1 MVYSKNNTLCRI
13 RGELKMK
20 MKDSEIKVLVK
31 ESYGKIARTGGSCCP
46 TKGSC
51 CGTLPPEDIS
61 KGIGYSEEEMNSV
74 PRGAN
79 LGLGCGN
86 PIALASIKE
95 GETVL
100 DLGSGAGFDSFLAAS
115 RVGPAGKVIGV
126 DMTPE
131 MIKKAEEN
139 AAKGDYGNV
148 QFRQGELEDLP
159 VEDNSVDVVIS
170 NCVIN
175 LVPDKKKAF
184 AEAFRVLKPG
194 GRLMVSDLV
203 LRQELPLSIRE
214 SIEGYVGCISGAA
227 MKDAYLDAIRSAG
240 FDDVEVIEESAFSLD
255 FFVSEGTDQPAGQS
269 PGMSREEVSEFAD
282 SVSSIKVRAIKPR

>member
-1 MVYSKNNTLCRI
+1 MIYSKNNTISRI
-13 RGELKMK
+13 RGELK

-31 ESYGKIARTGGSCCP
+31 ESYGKIAMTGGSCCP

-131 MIKKAEEN
+131 MIKRAREN
-139 AAKGDYGNV
+139 AAIGGYSNV
-148 QFRQGELEDLP
+148 QFRQGDLEDLP
-159 VEDNSVDVVIS
+159 VEDKSVDVVIS

-184 AEAFRVLKPG
+184 EEAFRVLKPG

-203 LRQELPLSIRE
+203 LRQELPLRIRE

-255 FFVSEGTDQPAGQS
+255 FFVSDGTDQPAGQS
-269 PGMSREEVSEFAD
+269 LGMSREEVREFAD

>member
-1 MVYSKNNTLCRI
+1 MN
-13 RGELKMK
+13 
-20 MKDSEIKVLVK
+20 DSEIKVLVK
-31 ESYGKIARTGGSCCP
+31 DRYGKIAGKGGSCCP

-51 CGTLPPEDIS
+51 CGTLPPEEIS
-61 KGIGYSEEEMNSV
+61 KGIGYSEEEMNAV
-74 PRGAN
+74 PQGAN

-115 RVGPAGKVIGV
+115 MVGPRGKVIGV

-131 MIKKAEEN
+131 MINRAREN
-139 AAKGDYGNV
+139 ADKGSYSNV
-148 QFRQGELEDLP
+148 QFVPGELEDLP
-159 VEDNSVDVVIS
+159 VDDNSMDAVIS

-175 LVPDKKKAF
+175 LVPDKKKVF
-184 AEAFRVLKPG
+184 KEVFRVLKPG

-203 LRQELPLSIRE
+203 LRQKLPISIE
-214 SIEGYVGCISGAA
+214 NSIEGYVGCISGAV
-227 MKDAYLDAIRSAG
+227 MKDVYLDAIGSAG
-240 FDDVEVIEESAFSLD
+240 FGDVEVIEESPFSLD
-255 FFVSEGTDQPAGQS
+255 FFVSDSTDQAIDQS
-269 PGMSREEVSEFAD
+269 PKMSAEEVNGFAD

>member
-1 MVYSKNNTLCRI
+1 MN
-13 RGELKMK
+13 
-20 MKDSEIKVLVK
+20 DSEIKVLVK

-51 CGTLPPEDIS
+51 CGTLPPEEIS
-61 KGIGYSEEEMNSV
+61 KNIGYSEEEMNAV
-74 PRGAN
+74 PQGAN

-115 RVGPAGKVIGV
+115 MVGPTGKVIGV

-131 MIKKAEEN
+131 MINRAREN
-139 AAKGDYGNV
+139 ADKGSYSNV
-148 QFRQGELEDLP
+148 QFVPGELEDLP
-159 VEDNSVDVVIS
+159 VDDNSMDAVIS

-175 LVPDKKKAF
+175 LVPDKKKVF
-184 AEAFRVLKPG
+184 KEVFRVLKPG

-203 LRQELPLSIRE
+203 LRQKLPLSIE
-214 SIEGYVGCISGAA
+214 NSIEGYVGCISGAV
-227 MKDAYLDAIRSAG
+227 MKDVYLDAIGSAG
-240 FDDVEVIEESAFSLD
+240 FGDVEVIEESPFSLD
-255 FFVSEGTDQPAGQS
+255 FFVSDSTDQAIDQS
-269 PGMSREEVSEFAD
+269 PKMSAEEVNGFAD

>member
-1 MVYSKNNTLCRI
+1 MN
-13 RGELKMK
+13 
-20 MKDSEIKVLVK
+20 DSEIKVLVK

-51 CGTLPPEDIS
+51 CGTLPPEEIS
-61 KGIGYSEEEMNSV
+61 KNIGYSEEEMNAV
-74 PRGAN
+74 PQGAN

-100 DLGSGAGFDSFLAAS
+100 DLGSGAGFDSFLAAN
-115 RVGPAGKVIGV
+115 RVGPTGKVIGV

-131 MIKKAEEN
+131 MINRAREN
-139 AAKGDYGNV
+139 ADKGSYSNV
-148 QFRQGELEDLP
+148 QFVPGELEDLP
-159 VEDNSVDVVIS
+159 VDDNSMDAVIS

-175 LVPDKKKAF
+175 LVPDKKKVF
-184 AEAFRVLKPG
+184 KEVFRVLKPG

-203 LRQELPLSIRE
+203 LRQKLPLSIE
-214 SIEGYVGCISGAA
+214 NSIEGYVGCISGAV
-227 MKDAYLDAIRSAG
+227 MKDVYLDAIGSAG
-240 FDDVEVIEESAFSLD
+240 FGDVEVIEESPFSLD
-255 FFVSEGTDQPAGQS
+255 FFVSDSTDQAIDQS
-269 PGMSREEVSEFAD
+269 PKMSAEEVNGFAD

>member
-1 MVYSKNNTLCRI
+1 MN
-13 RGELKMK
+13 
-20 MKDSEIKVLVK
+20 DSEIKVLVK

-51 CGTLPPEDIS
+51 CGTRPPEEIS
-61 KGIGYSEEEMNSV
+61 KNIGYSEEEMNAV
-74 PRGAN
+74 PQGAN

-100 DLGSGAGFDSFLAAS
+100 DLGSGAGFDSFLAAN
-115 RVGPAGKVIGV
+115 RVGPTGKVIGV

-131 MIKKAEEN
+131 MINRAREN
-139 AAKGDYGNV
+139 ADKGSYSNV
-148 QFRQGELEDLP
+148 QFVPGELEDLP
-159 VEDNSVDVVIS
+159 VDDNSMDAVIS

-175 LVPDKKKAF
+175 LVPDKKKVF
-184 AEAFRVLKPG
+184 KEVFRVLKPG

-203 LRQELPLSIRE
+203 LRQKLPLSIE
-214 SIEGYVGCISGAA
+214 NSIEGYVGCISGAV
-227 MKDAYLDAIRSAG
+227 MKDVYLDAIGSAG
-240 FDDVEVIEESAFSLD
+240 FGDVEVIEESPFSLD
-255 FFVSEGTDQPAGQS
+255 FFVSDSTDQAIDQS
-269 PGMSREEVSEFAD
+269 PKMSAEEVNGFAD

>member
-1 MVYSKNNTLCRI
+1 
-13 RGELKMK
+13 MK

>member
-1 MVYSKNNTLCRI
+1 MN
-13 RGELKMK
+13 
-20 MKDSEIKVLVK
+20 DSEIKVLVK

-51 CGTLPPEDIS
+51 CGTLPPEEIS
-61 KGIGYSEEEMNSV
+61 KNIGYSEEEMNAV
-74 PRGAN
+74 PQGAN

-115 RVGPAGKVIGV
+115 MVGPTGKVIGV

-131 MIKKAEEN
+131 MINRAREN
-139 AAKGDYGNV
+139 AAIGGYSNV
-148 QFRQGELEDLP
+148 QFLPGELEDLP
-159 VEDNSVDVVIS
+159 VDDNSMDAVIS

-175 LVPDKKKAF
+175 LVPDKKKVF
-184 AEAFRVLKPG
+184 KEVFRVLKPG

-203 LRQELPLSIRE
+203 LRQKLPLSIE
-214 SIEGYVGCISGAA
+214 NSIEGYVGCISGAV
-227 MKDAYLDAIRSAG
+227 MKDVYLDAIGSAG
-240 FDDVEVIEESAFSLD
+240 FGDVEVIEESPFSLD
-255 FFVSEGTDQPAGQS
+255 FFVSDSTDQAIDQS
-269 PGMSREEVSEFAD
+269 PKMSAEEVNGFAD

>member
-1 MVYSKNNTLCRI
+1 MN
-13 RGELKMK
+13 
-20 MKDSEIKVLVK
+20 DSEIKVLVK

-51 CGTLPPEDIS
+51 CGTLPPEEIS
-61 KGIGYSEEEMNSV
+61 KNIGYSEEEMNAV
-74 PRGAN
+74 PQGAN

-100 DLGSGAGFDSFLAAS
+100 DLGSGAGFDSFLAAN
-115 RVGPAGKVIGV
+115 RVGPTGKVIGV

-131 MIKKAEEN
+131 MINRAREN
-139 AAKGDYGNV
+139 SDKGSYSNV
-148 QFRQGELEDLP
+148 QFVPGELEDLP
-159 VEDNSVDVVIS
+159 VDDNSMDAVIS

-175 LVPDKKKAF
+175 LVPDKKKVF
-184 AEAFRVLKPG
+184 KEVFRVLKPG

-203 LRQELPLSIRE
+203 LRQKLPLSIE
-214 SIEGYVGCISGAA
+214 NSIEGYVGCISGAV
-227 MKDAYLDAIRSAG
+227 MKDVYLDAIGSAG
-240 FDDVEVIEESAFSLD
+240 FGDVEVIEESPFSLD
-255 FFVSEGTDQPAGQS
+255 FFVSDSTDQAIDQS
-269 PGMSREEVSEFAD
+269 PKMSAEEVNGFAD

>member
-1 MVYSKNNTLCRI
+1 MN
-13 RGELKMK
+13 
-20 MKDSEIKVLVK
+20 DSEIKVLVK

-51 CGTLPPEDIS
+51 CGTLPPEEIS
-61 KGIGYSEEEMNSV
+61 KNIGYSEEEMNAV
-74 PRGAN
+74 PQGAN

-100 DLGSGAGFDSFLAAS
+100 DLGSGAGFDSFLAAN
-115 RVGPAGKVIGV
+115 RVGPTGTVIGV

-131 MIKKAEEN
+131 MINRAREN
-139 AAKGDYGNV
+139 ADKGSYSNV
-148 QFRQGELEDLP
+148 QFVPGELEDLP
-159 VEDNSVDVVIS
+159 VDDNSMDAVIS

-175 LVPDKKKAF
+175 LVPDKKKVF
-184 AEAFRVLKPG
+184 KEVFRVLKPG

-203 LRQELPLSIRE
+203 LRQKLPLSIE
-214 SIEGYVGCISGAA
+214 NSIEGYVGCISGAV
-227 MKDAYLDAIRSAG
+227 MKDVYLDAIGSAG
-240 FDDVEVIEESAFSLD
+240 FGDVEVIEESPFSLD
-255 FFVSEGTDQPAGQS
+255 FFVSDSTDQAIDQS
-269 PGMSREEVSEFAD
+269 PKMSAEEVNGFAD

>member
-1 MVYSKNNTLCRI
+1 MN
-13 RGELKMK
+13 
-20 MKDSEIKVLVK
+20 DSEIKVLVK

-51 CGTLPPEDIS
+51 CGTLPPEEIS
-61 KGIGYSEEEMNSV
+61 KNIGYSEEEMNAV
-74 PRGAN
+74 PQGAN

-100 DLGSGAGFDSFLAAS
+100 DLGSGAGFDSFLAAN
-115 RVGPAGKVIGV
+115 RVGPTGKVIGV

-131 MIKKAEEN
+131 MINRAREN
-139 AAKGDYGNV
+139 ADKGSYSNV
-148 QFRQGELEDLP
+148 QFVPGELEDLP
-159 VEDNSVDVVIS
+159 VDDNSMDVVIS

-175 LVPDKKKAF
+175 LVPDKKKVF
-184 AEAFRVLKPG
+184 KEVFRVLKPG

-203 LRQELPLSIRE
+203 LRQKLPLSIE
-214 SIEGYVGCISGAA
+214 NSIEGYVGCISGAV
-227 MKDAYLDAIRSAG
+227 MKDVYLDAIGSAG
-240 FDDVEVIEESAFSLD
+240 FGDVEVIEESPFSLD
-255 FFVSEGTDQPAGQS
+255 FFVSDSTDQAIDQS
-269 PGMSREEVSEFAD
+269 PKMSAEEVNGFAD

>member
-1 MVYSKNNTLCRI
+1 MN
-13 RGELKMK
+13 
-20 MKDSEIKVLVK
+20 DSEIKVLVK

-51 CGTLPPEDIS
+51 CGTLPPEEIS
-61 KGIGYSEEEMNSV
+61 KNIGYSEEEMNAV
-74 PRGAN
+74 PQGAN

-100 DLGSGAGFDSFLAAS
+100 DLGSGAGFDSFLAAN
-115 RVGPAGKVIGV
+115 RVGPTGKVIGV

-131 MIKKAEEN
+131 MINRAREN
-139 AAKGDYGNV
+139 ADKGSYSNV
-148 QFRQGELEDLP
+148 QFVPGELEDLP
-159 VEDNSVDVVIS
+159 VDDNSMDAVIS

-175 LVPDKKKAF
+175 LVPDKKKVF
-184 AEAFRVLKPG
+184 KEVFRVLKPG

-203 LRQELPLSIRE
+203 LRQKLPLSIE
-214 SIEGYVGCISGAA
+214 NSIEGYVGCISGAV
-227 MKDAYLDAIRSAG
+227 MKDVYLDAIGSAG
-240 FDDVEVIEESAFSLD
+240 FGDVEVIEESPFSLD
-255 FFVSEGTDQPAGQS
+255 FFVSDSTDQAIDHS
-269 PGMSREEVSEFAD
+269 PKMSAEEVNGFAD

>member
-1 MVYSKNNTLCRI
+1 MN
-13 RGELKMK
+13 
-20 MKDSEIKVLVK
+20 DSEIKVLVK
-31 ESYGKIARTGGSCCP
+31 DRYGKIAGKGGSCCP

-51 CGTLPPEDIS
+51 CGTLPPEEIS
-61 KGIGYSEEEMNSV
+61 KGIGYSEEEMNAV
-74 PRGAN
+74 PQGAN

-115 RVGPAGKVIGV
+115 MVGPRGKVIGV

-131 MIKKAEEN
+131 MINRAREN
-139 AAKGDYGNV
+139 ADKGSYSNV
-148 QFRQGELEDLP
+148 QFVPGELEDLP
-159 VEDNSVDVVIS
+159 VDDNSMDAVIS

-175 LVPDKKKAF
+175 LVPDKKKVF
-184 AEAFRVLKPG
+184 KEVFRVLKPG

-203 LRQELPLSIRE
+203 LRQKLPLSIE
-214 SIEGYVGCISGAA
+214 NSIEGYVGCISGAV
-227 MKDAYLDAIRSAG
+227 MKDVYLDAIGSAG
-240 FDDVEVIEESAFSLD
+240 FGDVEVIEESPFSLD
-255 FFVSEGTDQPAGQS
+255 FFVSDSTDQAIDQS
-269 PGMSREEVSEFAD
+269 PKMSAEEVNGFAD

>member
-1 MVYSKNNTLCRI
+1 
-13 RGELKMK
+13 

-51 CGTLPPEDIS
+51 CGTAPPEEIS
-61 KGIGYSEEEMNSV
+61 KGIGYSEEEMNAV
-74 PRGAN
+74 PQGAN

-115 RVGPAGKVIGV
+115 RVGPTGKVIGV

-139 AAKGDYGNV
+139 AAKGNYGNV
-148 QFRQGELEDLP
+148 QFLPGELEDLP
-159 VEDNSVDVVIS
+159 VEEGSVDVVIS

-184 AEAFRVLKPG
+184 QEAFRVLKPG

-203 LRQELPLSIRE
+203 LRQELPDRIRE

-227 MKDAYLDAIRSAG
+227 MKDAYLDAIISAG
-240 FDDVEVIEESAFSLD
+240 FDEVEVIEESAFSLD
-255 FFVSEGTDQPAGQS
+255 FFVSDSIDQSTDRSQR
-269 PGMSREEVSEFAD
+269 MSTEEVNGFED
-282 SVSSIKVRAIKPR
+282 SVSSIKVKAIKPR

>member
-1 MVYSKNNTLCRI
+1 MN
-13 RGELKMK
+13 
-20 MKDSEIKVLVK
+20 DSEIKVLVK

-51 CGTLPPEDIS
+51 CGTLPPEEIS
-61 KGIGYSEEEMNSV
+61 KNIGYSEEEMNAV
-74 PRGAN
+74 PQGAN

-100 DLGSGAGFDSFLAAS
+100 DLGSGAGFDSFLAAN
-115 RVGPAGKVIGV
+115 RVGPTGKVIGV

-131 MIKKAEEN
+131 MINRAREN
-139 AAKGDYGNV
+139 ADKGSYSNV
-148 QFRQGELEDLP
+148 QFVPGELEDLP
-159 VEDNSVDVVIS
+159 VDDNNVDVVIS

-175 LVPDKKKAF
+175 LVPDKKKVF
-184 AEAFRVLKPG
+184 KEVFRVLKPG

-203 LRQELPLSIRE
+203 LRQKLPLSIE
-214 SIEGYVGCISGAA
+214 NSIEGYVGCISGAV
-227 MKDAYLDAIRSAG
+227 MKDVYLDAIGSAG
-240 FDDVEVIEESAFSLD
+240 FGDVEVIEESPFSLD
-255 FFVSEGTDQPAGQS
+255 FFVSDSTDQAIDQS
-269 PGMSREEVSEFAD
+269 PKMSAEEVNGFAD

>member
-1 MVYSKNNTLCRI
+1 MD
-13 RGELKMK
+13 
-20 MKDSEIKVLVK
+20 DSGIKVLVK
-31 ESYGKIARTGGSCCP
+31 ESYGKIARIGGSCCP
-46 TKGSC
+46 TKSSC
-51 CGTLPPEDIS
+51 CGIAPSEDIS
-61 KGIGYSEEEMNSV
+61 KNIGYSEDEMNAV
-74 PRGAN
+74 PQGAN

-86 PIALASIKE
+86 PIALTSIKE

-115 RVGPAGKVIGV
+115 RVGPTGRVIGV
-126 DMTPE
+126 DMTSE
-131 MIKKAEEN
+131 MINKAREN
-139 AAKGDYGNV
+139 AAKGSYSNV

-184 AEAFRVLKPG
+184 IEAFRVLKPG

-203 LRQELPLSIRE
+203 KRQELPDSIRK

-227 MKDAYLDAIRSAG
+227 MKDAYLDVIRSAG
-240 FDDVEVIEESAFSLD
+240 FDEVAVIEESPFSLD
-255 FFVSEGTDQPAGQS
+255 FFVSDSTDQAKDQS
-269 PGMSREEVSEFAD
+269 LGMSAEEVNGFAD
-282 SVSSIKVRAIKPR
+282 SISSIKVRAVKLR